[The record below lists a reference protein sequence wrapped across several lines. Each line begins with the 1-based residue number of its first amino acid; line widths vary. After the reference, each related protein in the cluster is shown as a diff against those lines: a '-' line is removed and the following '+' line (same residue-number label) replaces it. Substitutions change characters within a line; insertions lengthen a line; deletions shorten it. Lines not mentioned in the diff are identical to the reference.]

1 MGPRHR
7 WTVQRLCIMVCWGGL
22 SPFSALLTAKR
33 EYMRCMGA
41 YNHIRPLPGSLTKI
55 RKGSDRPTNT
65 SAYTTRRSPATVYGR
80 RTIGRPVPC
89 VRLPIAS
96 LIASSV
102 HRYRTRAPT
111 STVPPSRCLGF
122 PIPQTCASTVIA
134 HAYRTAYCNC
144 AGVNNLATPCHSP
157 LFVEGWGRG
166 GVEGCRWALLSRGA
180 DVRATTRARSSPHYF
195 LRRVIGGRLGWPS

>member
-1 MGPRHR
+1 
-7 WTVQRLCIMVCWGGL
+7 MVCWGGL

-80 RTIGRPVPC
+80 RTIGRPVTC

-111 STVPPSRCLGF
+111 STVPPSRWLGF
-122 PIPQTCASTVIA
+122 PSDSARLSHCVLQLRRRRWSAIHRIE
-134 HAYRTAYCNC
+134 
-144 AGVNNLATPCHSP
+144 VNNLATPCHSP

-195 LRRVIGGRLGWPS
+195 LRRGIEGRLGWPS